1 AVRSTADV
9 VAEAESHKRL
19 VLAVMQLDE
28 PYRSTVLLRWFED
41 LPPREVAARLGVPVE
56 TVRTRLKRANDA
68 LRARLETRGA
78 GWAVAIA
85 PLVGSKTHVVAA
97 AKSAGGAFM
106 ASKTAYAVAAVAVAF
121 AGGMVVRDV
130 AGGSSSEAATQ
141 AEVAELRARL
151 DAVDGRPDVAKPP
164 RDAAASS
171 VGRGGASRALDERVA
186 AQETRIAALETS
198 LAAAQTRIVEV
209 GAAAKTAS
217 LVSSDVDPA
226 ERAKRLKAMTDD
238 ELLGW
243 LDVLMNTD
251 ARGVP
256 TDGPAVVE
264 ASEILLG
271 RALDATKRAKA
282 LTFQGYGRRV
292 LRDFAGAE
300 TSFRDAMN
308 ATGPK
313 TKEGRWAAY
322 QLAWTT
328 SRRGDAR
335 AAAEAFVALASD
347 EDDVVRMRAKNRMY
361 AASHFEKAGDKERSL
376 AEYRKLVEDFGSS
389 DDAEAKKTAD
399 YAKEV

>member
-151 DAVDGRPDVAKPP
+151 DAVDGKPDVAKPP
-164 RDAAASS
+164 RDAAASLA
-171 VGRGGASRALDERVA
+171 GRGGSSRALDERVA

-198 LAAAQTRIVEV
+198 LGGAQARLADV
-209 GAAAKTAS
+209 GAAARATAAGAQAH
-217 LVSSDVDPA
+217 DPT
-226 ERAKRLKAMTDD
+226 EEAKRLKAMTDD

-243 LDVLMNTD
+243 LDVLLNTD
-251 ARGVP
+251 TRGVP
-256 TDGPAVVE
+256 VDGKAVVD
-264 ASEILLG
+264 ASEILLA
-271 RALDATKRAKA
+271 RALEPVKRAKA
-282 LTFQGYGRRV
+282 LTFQGHGRRA
-292 LRDFAGAE
+292 LR
-300 TSFRDAMN
+300 
-308 ATGPK
+308 
-313 TKEGRWAAY
+313 
-322 QLAWTT
+322 
-328 SRRGDAR
+328 
-335 AAAEAFVALASD
+335 
-347 EDDVVRMRAKNRMY
+347 
-361 AASHFEKAGDKERSL
+361 
-376 AEYRKLVEDFGSS
+376 
-389 DDAEAKKTAD
+389 
-399 YAKEV
+399 